1 MTTHSSFDLPVFS
14 LKPVEF
20 QIPSIFSV
28 RECLPDGTRVA
39 FHGWANRTSIKER
52 SNMSRSFSRIGHS
65 SGNFNG
71 PSSQENDTPFTDPN
85 QRLRRLASLVAI
97 GDAPMPTELEPSELS
112 FVLGEVARLRRDR
125 LITFLALAI
134 ARDIHRERELEP
146 RSTR

>member
-1 MTTHSSFDLPVFS
+1 
-14 LKPVEF
+14 
-20 QIPSIFSV
+20 
-28 RECLPDGTRVA
+28 
-39 FHGWANRTSIKER
+39 
-52 SNMSRSFSRIGHS
+52 MSRSFSRIGHS